1 MNRLYAFSACPV
13 TASHVTVA
21 SRYSSMACSPSPP
34 LKNRV
39 FRTLTIGD
47 VLEGFM
53 DNMSQ
58 EQIDEE
64 LKLFD
69 RIGRE
74 LLGQDKDYTECG
86 GVIDECIRDSALYR
100 YLVQTHAVFLPCLLK
115 RICPYDH
122 AT

>member
-1 MNRLYAFSACPV
+1 M
-13 TASHVTVA
+13 
-21 SRYSSMACSPSPP
+21 
-34 LKNRV
+34 

-86 GVIDECIRDSALYR
+86 VVIDEDHMVDKDLFDRVTSVMGYR
-100 YLVQTHAVFLPCLLK
+100 PWCEDNRASGFTFIYFKNLQDAEQAAEYIADYVKEQEVK
-115 RICPYDH
+115 DGII
-122 AT
+122 

>member
-1 MNRLYAFSACPV
+1 M
-13 TASHVTVA
+13 
-21 SRYSSMACSPSPP
+21 
-34 LKNRV
+34 

-47 VLEGFM
+47 VLEDFM

-86 GVIDECIRDSALYR
+86 VVIDEDHMVDKDLLTVSHPSWDTGHGVKITGHPDSHSYTSKSAGCRAGSGIYCRLCER
-100 YLVQTHAVFLPCLLK
+100 TGG
-115 RICPYDH
+115 
-122 AT
+122 